1 LNTFFIWEILG
12 EGNNLII
19 DGLIYDCEIMSYVF
33 KQVLE
38 KIAGEKAPGP
48 SATFSLFHILRAM
61 EIMAK
66 QPIGRGMLADTLKV
80 GEGAAR
86 TMINRLQKAGL
97 IATSKAGCVL
107 TKKGLSLWKEYTSV
121 FKEKTEIDRNELTL
135 AEYNF
140 AILVKNHGH
149 KVKSGME
156 QRDAAVMAGAKS
168 ATTLIFREKRLI
180 IPSVSSNVAE
190 DFPKAA
196 NQVFRLLKPDENDVI
211 IIVGASS
218 PEKAWYG
225 ALAAAWA
232 LLN

>member
-1 LNTFFIWEILG
+1 
-12 EGNNLII
+12 
-19 DGLIYDCEIMSYVF
+19 MSHTF
-33 KQVLE
+33 KQILE

-48 SATFSLFHILRAM
+48 STTFSLFHILSAI
-61 EIMAK
+61 EIIAK
-66 QPIGRGMLADTLKV
+66 KPIGRAMLADNLKV
-80 GEGAAR
+80 GEGAVR
-86 TMINRLQKAGL
+86 TIINRLQKASL

-107 TKKGLSLWKEYTSV
+107 TKKGLSLWKEYKSI
-121 FKEKTEIDRNELTL
+121 FEEKIEIGKNELTL

-168 ATTLIFREKRLI
+168 ATTLLFKGKRLI

-196 NQVFRLLKPDENDVI
+196 NQIFRLLKPEENDVI
-211 IIVGASS
+211 IIGSATS
-218 PEKAWYG
+218 PEKAQYG
-225 ALAAAWA
+225 TLAAAWA
-232 LLN
+232 LLTIVEEH